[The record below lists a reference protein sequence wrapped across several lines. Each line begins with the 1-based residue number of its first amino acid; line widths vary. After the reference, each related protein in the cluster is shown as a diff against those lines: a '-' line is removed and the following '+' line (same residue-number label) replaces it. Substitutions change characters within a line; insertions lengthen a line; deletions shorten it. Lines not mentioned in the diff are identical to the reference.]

1 MSGLC
6 TSHQLK
12 TKTLE
17 KMAKRLS
24 REEKEHQLTVD
35 LVNKMFEIA
44 GHQVTYD
51 DVKDRKDD
59 WFNDWT
65 MTMAQR
71 EEWMD
76 WGKKLLMKKFYMY
89 ARRAENE
96 MQWAGLQ
103 WGLKFKTQ
111 EDGKIL

>member
-1 MSGLC
+1 
-6 TSHQLK
+6 
-12 TKTLE
+12 
-17 KMAKRLS
+17 MAKRLS
-24 REEKEHQLTVD
+24 REEKQDQLLVD

-59 WFNDWT
+59 WFNEWT
-65 MTMAQR
+65 MTIPQR
-71 EEWMD
+71 EEWVK

-89 ARRAENE
+89 ARRAEKE
-96 MQWAGLQ
+96 MMWAGLQ
-103 WGLKFKTQ
+103 WGLKLEI